1 MFSTQKKT
9 NAVGLDMGT
18 SSTKLVKLKKITG
31 NAYALELCLLINTP
45 LASAEYIDLTKEAL
59 LKSKMSGQKIAA
71 SLEDP
76 SVRIRKLEMP
86 GMPAADLKEAIKWKM
101 RDHVD
106 GTIEENNIMSS
117 LIEET
122 VVGGTKKQVL
132 IGYAVKK
139 QAVKDRIDLIQKLGV
154 HAISLEPMAV
164 TLAACLEKVYPS
176 ENQWVAAVE
185 LGHSKTI
192 MVINGRGK
200 FHFSRPL
207 PGITLS
213 DAAKDTAAFN
223 RKLAAEIQNTLDTFS
238 VTFHIDKID
247 RLFLSG
253 GGASINE
260 LPEYLSKNLAIE
272 TGLLNPFI
280 GIEIS
285 DALKERI
292 DDKPYL
298 YSLAVGLA
306 LMEV

>member
-9 NAVGLDMGT
+9 NVVGLDMG
-18 SSTKLVKLKKITG
+18 SSTTKLVKLSKNTG
-31 NAYALELCLLINTP
+31 NSYRLDFCLLVNTP

-59 LKSKMSGQKIAA
+59 QKSKMSGHKVAA
-71 SLEDP
+71 SFDDP

-101 RDHVD
+101 RDNVD
-106 GTIEENNIMSS
+106 GTIEENNITSS

-122 VVGGTKKQVL
+122 LIGGTKKQVL

-139 QAVKDRIDLIQKLGV
+139 QAVKDRIDLIQKLGL
-154 HAISLEPMAV
+154 HATALEPMAV
-164 TLAACLEKVYPS
+164 TLSACLEKVAPS
-176 ENQWVAAVE
+176 ENQWIAAVE
-185 LGHSKTI
+185 LGHTKSI
-192 MVINGRGK
+192 MVINGKGK
-200 FHFSRPL
+200 FYFSRPL
-207 PGITLS
+207 PGINLA
-213 DAAKDTAAFN
+213 DAVNDTAAFN
-223 RKLAAEIQNTLDTFS
+223 RKLAGEIQNTLDTFS

-247 RLFLSG
+247 KLFLSG
-253 GGASINE
+253 GGASISE
-260 LPEYLSKNLAIE
+260 LPDYLSKNLALTTSI
-272 TGLLNPFI
+272 LNPFTD
-280 GIEIS
+280 IEVS